1 MRHSVAG
8 HPEVAG
14 QPHVLGESCSAG
26 KPQPHEG
33 WRSRHRAP
41 RLVAVLVALVFLS
54 IATGARAANDPDLDW
69 WTIETAHFRIHYEK
83 NLEPVAERLARVS
96 EEIHDRIS
104 GPMNHSPDARTE
116 VLITDVT
123 DGSNGSATAIP
134 QNIIRLFVTSPG
146 DLSSLGD
153 YDDWQLGLQTH
164 EYTHILH
171 TDNISGVPSIINA
184 VLGKTLVP
192 NQLQP
197 RWILEGLAVVFES
210 AYSSAGRIRSSLF
223 DMFLRADYLDDNLA
237 GLAQMSSSPRRYPG
251 GTIYYLYGGRF
262 LQWIADV
269 YGQDVFRAV
278 STDYGAGIIPF
289 GINRAIKRQ
298 TGRTYVELYAGF
310 EAHLKRIYDKQLRA
324 VKRRGLREGQ
334 RITWHGREVL
344 YPRFVPAAGRRA
356 GSAYQLVYFRGD
368 DHNRAGQYWLDLGQK
383 RGEGD
388 RYDEELLAR
397 VAGGPGPAA
406 FSPEG
411 ELVFSST
418 VPYKRIYSR
427 PDLFALPKGETA
439 SNGHERHRRRLTV
452 GLRAKEPTLS
462 PDGRRV
468 AFTRNDR
475 GTTSLLCAE
484 RDDDGALEKVKTL
497 VRGQPFDQ
505 IYTPVFS
512 PDGSKIA
519 YSMWQKGGFR
529 DVQILDAKTGHV
541 RHVTHDRAIDANPVW
556 SGDGTKL
563 YFSSDRGGIFN
574 VYEYRLADSRLLQV
588 TNVRSGALMPA
599 VSDDGRW
606 LVYSGYLSTGYELF
620 AMRLDESRFLQPLAP
635 PTNRPDAYPEA
646 PPVKMKKQR
655 YNPLPTLRPYA
666 YSFEYAPG
674 NFGDNALTL
683 TASGADIVGN
693 HSFGAAVVADP
704 NAPAPQVA
712 LSYAYGR
719 LPVDLGVSFSSRFAP
734 RTDFRFNDQE
744 VEYIEESY
752 NFRSSISYNHP
763 GEFTNQGVSLSYTA
777 SILDSD
783 LPIASVEPLDPYA
796 SPTVEPLR
804 GFLPQLSLAYSFS
817 NVESSFYTL
826 GQVRGTNL
834 RLSLDLAD
842 DFLGSEES
850 FYQARYNLVTY
861 VPLPWGYQT
870 LALRSAGGMS
880 AGTFARRGTF
890 FVGGYNLENT
900 TLLDQVTGGA
910 LNGAFVLR
918 GYEPS
923 VYRGSSFLLNSAEYR
938 VPIADIDQ
946 GVQTVPVYLRRVG
959 ANFFIDY
966 GGAFDEFDFDAVT
979 FFDKGA
985 IINSPQLHTGIG
997 AELWIDMALGYGLTT
1012 LFRLGYAYGTS
1023 AEAIPGGQP
1032 YFIAAG
1038 SF

>member
-1 MRHSVAG
+1 MLHSS
-8 HPEVAG
+8 AG
-14 QPHVLGESCSAG
+14 QRRQRPGD
-26 KPQPHEG
+26 
-33 WRSRHRAP
+33 WRPRRRAP
-41 RLVAVLVALVFLS
+41 LWLAALIALVLALS
-54 IATGARAANDPDLDW
+54 LATPASAANDPSLDW
-69 WTIETAHFRIHYEK
+69 WTLETAHFRIHYEK

-96 EEIHDRIS
+96 EDIHKRIT
-104 GPMNHSPDARTE
+104 GPMGHDPAARTE

-123 DGSNGSATAIP
+123 DGSNGSATSTP

-153 YDDWQLGLQTH
+153 YDDWQVGLQTH

-223 DMFLRADYLDDNLA
+223 DMFLRADYLADNLA

-278 STDYGAGIIPF
+278 ATDYGAGIIPF

-310 EAHLKRIYDKQLRA
+310 EAHLKRVYDKQMRA
-324 VKRRGLREGQ
+324 VARRGLREGE
-334 RITWHGREVL
+334 RITWHGRDVL
-344 YPRFVPAAGRRA
+344 YPRFVPPAGRRN
-356 GSAYQLVYFRGD
+356 GSAYELVYFRGD
-368 DHNRAGQYWLDLGQK
+368 DHNRAGQYWLDLGQQ
-383 RGEGD
+383 RAPGEKF
-388 RYDEELLAR
+388 DEQFLAR

-406 FSPEG
+406 YSPAG

-418 VPYKRIYSR
+418 APYKRIYSR
-427 PDLFALPKGETA
+427 PDLFSLPKGETA
-439 SNGHERHRRRLTV
+439 TNGHERIRRRLTV

-484 RDDDGALEKVKTL
+484 RDDDGDLEKVKTL

-505 IYTPVFS
+505 VYTPVFS
-512 PDGSKIA
+512 PDGSMIA
-519 YSMWQKGGFR
+519 YSMWQKGGYR
-529 DVQILDAKTGHV
+529 DIQILDATTGKV
-541 RHVTHDRAIDANPVW
+541 RHLTHDRALDANPVW
-556 SGDGTKL
+556 SSDGTKI

-574 VYEYRLADSRLLQV
+574 IYEYRLSDSRLLQV
-588 TNVRSGALMPA
+588 TNVRTGALMPT
-599 VSDDGRW
+599 VSADGRW
-606 LVYSGYLSTGYELF
+606 LVYSAYLSTGYDLF
-620 AMRLDESRFLQPLAP
+620 AMRLDESRFLQPLASP
-635 PTNRPDAYPEA
+635 ESRADAYPEA
-646 PPVKMKKQR
+646 PPVKMSKQR
-655 YNPLPTLRPYA
+655 YNPLPTLRPYN

-674 NFGDNALTL
+674 NFGANALTV
-683 TASGADIVGN
+683 TAAGADVVGN
-693 HSFGAAVVADP
+693 HSFGAALVADP
-704 NAPAPQVA
+704 EAPAPQVS

-719 LPVDLGVSFSSRFAP
+719 LPVDLGVSFSSRFVP
-734 RTDFRFNDQE
+734 RNDFRFSDQE

-783 LPIASVEPLDPYA
+783 LPIASVTPLDPYA
-796 SPTVEPLR
+796 SPTQEPLR
-804 GFLPQLSLAYSFS
+804 GFLPQLSVGYSFS
-817 NVESSFYTL
+817 NVETSFYAL
-826 GQVRGTNL
+826 GEVRGTAL

-842 DFLGSEES
+842 EFLGSTES

-861 VPLPWGYQT
+861 VPLPWGHQT

-880 AGTFARRGTF
+880 AGTFSRRGTF
-890 FVGGYNLENT
+890 FVGGYNLENSS
-900 TLLDQVTGGA
+900 LLDQVTGGA

-923 VYRGSSFLLNSAEYR
+923 VYRGSTFILNSAEYR

-946 GVQTVPVYLRRVG
+946 GVQTVPVYIRRVA
-959 ANFFIDY
+959 ANFFLDY
-966 GGAFDEFDFDAVT
+966 GGAFDEFDFDAVE
-979 FFDKGA
+979 FFSKGA
-985 IINSPQLHTGIG
+985 LINSPQLHTGIG
-997 AELWIDMALGYGLTT
+997 AELWISMTLGYGLTT

-1023 AEAIPGGQP
+1023 AEAIVGGQP